1 MNKTET
7 ALRKICEV
15 LEIDFRDVPSL
26 FTYEIEDS
34 TESNGESFFRINYR
48 GTLNVTLFVGLN
60 KDSKTNVI
68 YTPADGSQEGDYD
81 IVGEFNLPTT
91 IKVWS
96 LMSRQLID
104 MRRIITTSVI

>member
-7 ALRKICEV
+7 ILNKICEV
-15 LEIDFRDVPSL
+15 LEIDFRDIPSL
-26 FTYEIEDS
+26 FTYETEDS

-48 GTLNVTLFVGLN
+48 KALNVTLFVGLN
-60 KDSKTNVI
+60 AASKTNVS
-68 YTPADGSQEGDYD
+68 YTPADGSSEGDYD

-91 IKVWS
+91 IRVWS